1 MIWIGLGLC
10 SMFFLGVYDL
20 CKKRALRENSVVP
33 TLFVSNWA
41 GCWLWGWVVL
51 VAGGLPDW
59 EGGAMFRLEAL
70 PLVWHAW
77 LAGKAVVVG
86 VSWIC
91 AFLAL
96 KHLPLSIASPIR
108 ASAPAWTLL
117 GALLLFREAP
127 SGLQWMGMGIILLCY
142 VAFSFVGREEGIRF
156 ERNQWVWLMVL
167 ATLIGTCSTLLD
179 KYLLHYVGMA
189 PMEILLWYALYLLLF
204 FTVLLGGWW
213 WPRRREEPLRWHG
226 AIPCIGWALVL
237 ADFFYFVGLANEE
250 ALLVVLSMLRR
261 SSVVIS
267 FVGAGL
273 FFGDV
278 NLRQKGWVLAGILLG
293 VLFILASGV

>member
-1 MIWIGLGLC
+1 MWIGLGLC
-10 SMFFLGVYDL
+10 SMLFLGVYDL
-20 CKKRALRENSVVP
+20 CKKRALRENSVLP
-33 TLFVSNWA
+33 TLFVSNLAGCLLLGVVVLMAWGLPGWA
-41 GCWLWGWVVL
+41 GG
-51 VAGGLPDW
+51 
-59 EGGAMFRLEAL
+59 EMFRLGAL
-70 PLVWHAW
+70 PWGWHAW

-86 VSWIC
+86 ISWIC

-117 GALLLFREAP
+117 GALTLFGETP

-156 ERNQWVWLMVL
+156 ERNGWVWLMVL
-167 ATLIGTCSTLLD
+167 ATVIGTCSTLLD
-179 KYLLHYVGMA
+179 KFLLHYVGMA
-189 PMEILLWYALYLLLF
+189 AMEVLLWYAFYLLLF
-204 FTVLLGGWW
+204 FTVLTGVWW
-213 WPRRREEPLRWHG
+213 WPRRREQPLRWHG
-226 AIPCIGWALVL
+226 AMPCIGLALIL
-237 ADFFYFVGLANEE
+237 ADFFYFVGLADEG

-278 NLRQKGWVLAGILLG
+278 NLRQKGWVLGGILLG